1 MIKKEFGM
9 IWEHKIILAT
19 LLGIMFIPFLYSVFF
34 LKSVWEPYE
43 NADKLPVAVVNDDR
57 PVTFQDKQL
66 DVGDQLVANMKKQD
80 GLEWHFVSAQKA
92 KEGMSHHKYYMVV
105 TVPKNFSK
113 NAATVLNDKP
123 QKMNLKYQTNDSLN
137 YIGQALTK
145 EAAGQLKNKVSKTVS
160 TAYADT
166 MFGVAKQVGAGL
178 GKAAKGAVKLSD
190 GSKALSNG
198 LTTYTAGVKNLND
211 GVMTLHAGVEP
222 LSAGIVQLADG
233 SLVLDKGLHTYTAA
247 VSQVNHGAQ
256 ALRAGTVP
264 LASGVSQLQN
274 GAQTLNVG
282 INQYTGAV
290 GQLNGGL
297 QQLAGKSNQLQQA
310 AGQLSQLPQ
319 GVAKTYVL
327 GNTVYH
333 SVEVLKGRLKEQS
346 PKITA
351 AQKLN
356 SLMTPKNKKLLADL
370 STTTDEMNNRITNIS
385 TKLDGLTEQLD
396 SIGANDRD
404 SFVKAQQVLD
414 VIEKVIEKLPAQ
426 QKEQMAGS
434 QEDLKQIK
442 RNSQENRKTLKK
454 IQAIQGT
461 VAGAKAEL
469 SDAQKSLPDLLKLTG
484 QIKHLSTGMNSQGE
498 TMDVATMTKK
508 LAELESAANKLKSA
522 STQLNARVN
531 GPKSNGIY
539 HYTTDP
545 NQILVQISQ
554 IADQSSLPTKLNG
567 LTQYT
572 NGVKT
577 AANGASQL
585 NQNGTQLRGGASQL
599 NGGLTAMGAQVP
611 ALVGGINTLANG
623 TSQLN
628 ANGGQLVSGADTL
641 AGGIGQLNAQVPTL
655 VNGID
660 TLANGSA
667 QLAGN
672 SDKLNGASGQVAKG
686 TGTLSKSLKDG
697 AKEVNSTNL
706 GKRNAQMFAAPT
718 RLQHSNYSKVPNYG
732 FALAPYML
740 SVALYVGA
748 LVFNLVYPLR
758 KMGGDDSTANEWFG
772 SKVAIGG
779 VVAVANALVEL
790 LLMMA
795 VGLTPQNVGGFLL
808 NGIMFSL
815 AAMYIVML
823 LSIVFENPGRF
834 IGMILL
840 VIQLG
845 ASGGSFPIE
854 ITTGM
859 NGFFQAVNPFLPMTW
874 SVYSFR
880 ESLTGGFGSGQITQS
895 FLILLIFI
903 VVSLVLLWVAT
914 QVLHNKVTYEPGP
927 SSVVQESGN
936 GDKE

>member
-1 MIKKEFGM
+1 VKMIKREFGM

-34 LKSVWEPYE
+34 LKSVWDPYG
-43 NADKLPVAVVNDDR
+43 NVDKLPVAVVNDDR

-80 GLEWHFVSAQKA
+80 GLEWHFVSAQRA

-137 YIGQALTK
+137 YIGHAITK
-145 EAAGQLKNKVSKTVS
+145 ETAGQLKNKVSKTVS

-166 MFGVAKQVGAGL
+166 MFGVVKQVGAGF

-233 SLVLDKGLHTYTAA
+233 SLVLDKGLHTYTGA
-247 VSQVNHGAQ
+247 VSQVNQGVQ
-256 ALRAGTVP
+256 TLRAGTVP

-274 GAQTLNVG
+274 GAQNLSGG

-297 QQLAGKSNQLQQA
+297 QQLAGNSKQLQQA

-319 GVAKTYVL
+319 GVAATYVL
-327 GNTVYH
+327 GNTVSD
-333 SVEVLKGRLKEQS
+333 SVGVLTGKLKEQL

-351 AQKLN
+351 AQKGLN
-356 SLMTPKNKKLLADL
+356 SLMTPENEKQLAAL
-370 STTTDEMNNRITNIS
+370 GTTTAEMKTMITNFS
-385 TKLDGLTEQLD
+385 TQLGGLTEQLN
-396 SIGANDRD
+396 SIGANDQD
-404 SFVKAQQVLD
+404 SAVKAQQVLA
-414 VIEKVIEKLPAQ
+414 VIEKLPAQ
-426 QKEQMAGS
+426 QQEQMAGS
-434 QEDLKQIK
+434 QEDLKQIIK
-442 RNSQENRKTLKK
+442 NSQENGATLKN
-454 IQAIQGT
+454 IQAIQGK
-461 VAGAKAEL
+461 VDEAKTEL
-469 SDAQKSLPDLLKLTG
+469 DSAQKSLATLSELTG
-484 QIKHLSTGMNSQGE
+484 KIKQLSEGMNSQGE
-498 TMDVATMTKK
+498 TLDENQLTA
-508 LAELESAANKLKSA
+508 LESAAEQLKSA
-522 STQLNARVN
+522 STQLNAGVN
-531 GPKSNGIY
+531 GQKSNGTY

-545 NQILVQISQ
+545 DQLRVQVSQ
-554 IADQSSLPTKLNG
+554 IAGQSSLPTMLNG

-611 ALVGGINTLANG
+611 TLVGGINTLANG

-740 SVALYVGA
+740 SVALFVGA

-758 KMGGDDSTANEWFG
+758 RMGSDDSTANEWFG
-772 SKVAIGG
+772 SKAAIGG

-823 LSIVFENPGRF
+823 LSIVFDNPGRF

-854 ITTGM
+854 VTTGM
-859 NGFFQAVNPFLPMTW
+859 NGFFQAINPFLPMTW

>member
-1 MIKKEFGM
+1 M

-34 LKSVWEPYE
+34 LKSVWDPYG
-43 NADKLPVAVVNDDR
+43 NVDKLPVAVVNDDR

-137 YIGQALTK
+137 YIGQAITK
-145 EAAGQLKNKVSKTVS
+145 ETAGQLKNKVSKTVS

-166 MFGVAKQVGAGL
+166 MFGVVKQVGAGF

-297 QQLAGKSNQLQQA
+297 QQLAGNSKQLQQA

-319 GVAKTYVL
+319 GVAATYVL
-327 GNTVYH
+327 GNTVSH
-333 SVEVLKGRLKEQS
+333 SVGVLTEQLKEQL
-346 PKITA
+346 PKIKA
-351 AQKLN
+351 AQNGLN
-356 SLMTPKNKKLLADL
+356 SLMTPENEKQLAAL
-370 STTTDEMNNRITNIS
+370 STTTAEMNTMITNFR
-385 TKLDGLTEQLD
+385 TQLGGLREQLN
-396 SIGANDRD
+396 SIGANDQD
-404 SFVKAQQVLD
+404 SAVKAQQVLA
-414 VIEKVIEKLPAQ
+414 VIAKLPAQ
-426 QKEQMAGS
+426 QQEQMAGS
-434 QEDLKQIK
+434 QEDLKQIIK
-442 RNSQENRKTLKK
+442 NSQENGETLKN
-454 IQAIQGT
+454 IQAIKGT
-461 VAGAKAEL
+461 VDEAKTEL
-469 SDAQKSLPDLLKLTG
+469 ASAKKALAVLSGLTG
-484 QIKHLSTGMNSQGE
+484 QIKQLSEDMNSQGE
-498 TMDVATMTKK
+498 TLDVATMTNQLTK
-508 LAELESAANKLKSA
+508 LESAAEQLKSA
-522 STQLNARVN
+522 STKLNAGVN
-531 GPKSNGIY
+531 GQKSNGTY
-539 HYTTDP
+539 HHTTDP
-545 NQILVQISQ
+545 NQIRVQISQ
-554 IADQSSLPTKLNG
+554 IADQSSLPTMLNG

-611 ALVGGINTLANG
+611 TLVGGINTLANG

-772 SKVAIGG
+772 SKAAIGG

-823 LSIVFENPGRF
+823 LSIVFDNPGRF

-859 NGFFQAVNPFLPMTW
+859 NGFFQAINPFLPMTW

-914 QVLHNKVTYEPGP
+914 QMLHNKVTYEPGP

>member
-1 MIKKEFGM
+1 M

-34 LKSVWEPYE
+34 LKSVWDPYG
-43 NADKLPVAVVNDDR
+43 NVDKLPVAVVNDDR

-80 GLEWHFVSAQKA
+80 GLEWHFVSAQRA

-137 YIGQALTK
+137 YIGQVITK
-145 EAAGQLKNKVSKTVS
+145 ETAGQLKNKVSKTVS

-166 MFGVAKQVGAGL
+166 MFGVVKQVGAGF

-297 QQLAGKSNQLQQA
+297 QQLAGNSKQLQQA

-319 GVAKTYVL
+319 GVAATYVL
-327 GNTVYH
+327 GNTVSD
-333 SVEVLKGRLKEQS
+333 SVEKLL

-356 SLMTPKNKKLLADL
+356 SLMTPENEKQLAALGKTADK
-370 STTTDEMNNRITNIS
+370 MNTMITNFS
-385 TKLDGLTEQLD
+385 TQLGGLKEQLN
-396 SIGANDRD
+396 SIDANDQD
-404 SFVKAQQVLD
+404 SAVKANQVLD
-414 VIEKVIEKLPAQ
+414 VIEKLPAKQ
-426 QKEQMAGS
+426 QEQMAGS
-434 QEDLKQIK
+434 QEDLKQIIK
-442 RNSQENRKTLKK
+442 NSQENSQEHDATLKN
-454 IQAIQGT
+454 IQAIQGK
-461 VAGAKAEL
+461 VAGAKTEL
-469 SDAQKSLPDLLKLTG
+469 DSAKEALAALPGLTE
-484 QIKHLSTGMNSQGE
+484 QIKQLSEGMNSQGE
-498 TMDVATMTKK
+498 TLDVATMKNQLT
-508 LAELESAANKLKSA
+508 ELESAAEHLKSA
-522 STQLNARVN
+522 STKLNAGVN
-531 GPKSNGIY
+531 GQKSNGTY
-539 HYTTDP
+539 HYPTDRH
-545 NQILVQISQ
+545 QIQVQISQ
-554 IADQSSLPTKLNG
+554 IAGQSSLPTMLNG

-611 ALVGGINTLANG
+611 TLVGGINTLANG

-772 SKVAIGG
+772 SKAAIGG

-823 LSIVFENPGRF
+823 LSIVFDNPGRF

-859 NGFFQAVNPFLPMTW
+859 NGFFQAINPFLPMTW

>member
-1 MIKKEFGM
+1 M

-34 LKSVWEPYE
+34 LKSVWDPYG
-43 NADKLPVAVVNDDR
+43 NVDKLPVAVVNDDR

-137 YIGQALTK
+137 YIGQVITK
-145 EAAGQLKNKVSKTVS
+145 ETAGQLKNKVSKTVS

-166 MFGVAKQVGAGL
+166 MFGVVKQVGAGF

-297 QQLAGKSNQLQQA
+297 QQLAGNSKQLQQA
-310 AGQLSQLPQ
+310 AGRLSQLPQ
-319 GVAKTYVL
+319 GVAATYVL
-327 GNTVYH
+327 GNTVSD
-333 SVEVLKGRLKEQS
+333 SVGVLTGHLKEQL

-351 AQKLN
+351 AQNLN
-356 SLMTPKNKKLLADL
+356 SLMTSENMEQLTNLGETADDMKTKITKF
-370 STTTDEMNNRITNIS
+370 STQ
-385 TKLDGLTEQLD
+385 LGGLTEQLN
-396 SIGANDRD
+396 SIGANDQD
-404 SFVKAQQVLD
+404 SAVKAQQVLA
-414 VIEKVIEKLPAQ
+414 VIEKLPAQ
-426 QKEQMAGS
+426 QQEQMAGS
-434 QEDLKQIK
+434 QEDLKQIQK
-442 RNSQENRKTLKK
+442 NSQENGETLEN
-454 IQAIQGT
+454 IRAIQGT
-461 VAGAKAEL
+461 VDGAKTEL
-469 SDAQKSLPDLLKLTG
+469 ASAKEALAVLSGLTD
-484 QIKHLSTGMNSQGE
+484 QIKQLSAGMNSQGE
-498 TMDVATMTKK
+498 TMDVATMKK
-508 LAELESAANKLKSA
+508 QLDALESAASQLKSA
-522 STQLNARVN
+522 STKLNARVN
-531 GPKSNGIY
+531 GQKSNETY
-539 HYTTDP
+539 HYPTDRD
-545 NQILVQISQ
+545 QIRVQISQ
-554 IADQSSLPTKLNG
+554 IADQSSLPTMLNG
-567 LTQYT
+567 LTKYT

-611 ALVGGINTLANG
+611 TLVGGINTLANG

-772 SKVAIGG
+772 SKAAIGG

-823 LSIVFENPGRF
+823 LSIAFDNPGRF

-859 NGFFQAVNPFLPMTW
+859 NGFFQAINPFLPMTW

>member
-1 MIKKEFGM
+1 M

-34 LKSVWEPYE
+34 LKSVWDPYG
-43 NADKLPVAVVNDDR
+43 NVDKLPVAVVNDDR

-145 EAAGQLKNKVSKTVS
+145 ETAGQLKNKVSKTVS

-166 MFGVAKQVGAGL
+166 MFGVVKQVGAGF

-297 QQLAGKSNQLQQA
+297 QQLAGNSEQLQQA

-319 GVAKTYVL
+319 GVAATYVL
-327 GNTVYH
+327 GNTVSD
-333 SVEVLKGRLKEQS
+333 SVGKLKERLL
-346 PKITA
+346 PKIKA
-351 AQKLN
+351 AQNAQNDLN
-356 SLMTPKNKKLLADL
+356 SLMTPENKDQLDDL
-370 STTTDEMNNRITNIS
+370 GTTAAEMNTTITKFS
-385 TKLDGLTEQLD
+385 TQLGGLEKQLN
-396 SIGANDRD
+396 SIGANDQD
-404 SFVKAQQVLD
+404 SAVKAQQVLA
-414 VIEKVIEKLPAQ
+414 VIEKLPVQQ
-426 QKEQMAGS
+426 QKQMAGS
-434 QEDLKQIK
+434 QEDLKQIIK
-442 RNSQENRKTLKK
+442 NSQTNVETLKN
-454 IQAIQGT
+454 IQAIKGK
-461 VAGAKAEL
+461 VDDAKKKL
-469 SDAQKSLPDLLKLTG
+469 DSAQKALNALPGLTE
-484 QIKHLSTGMNSQGE
+484 QIKQLSEGMSNKGE
-498 TMDVATMTKK
+498 TLDVATMKDQLT
-508 LAELESAANKLKSA
+508 ELEIAAEHLKSA
-522 STQLNARVN
+522 STKLNAGVN
-531 GPKSNGIY
+531 GQKTNGTY
-539 HYTTDP
+539 HYPTDRH
-545 NQILVQISQ
+545 QIQVQISQ
-554 IADQSSLPTKLNG
+554 IVDQSSLPTMLNG

-611 ALVGGINTLANG
+611 TLVGGINTLANG

-628 ANGGQLVSGADTL
+628 ANGGRLVAGADTL

-772 SKVAIGG
+772 SKAAIGG

-823 LSIVFENPGRF
+823 LSIAFENPGRF

>member
-1 MIKKEFGM
+1 
-9 IWEHKIILAT
+9 
-19 LLGIMFIPFLYSVFF
+19 
-34 LKSVWEPYE
+34 
-43 NADKLPVAVVNDDR
+43 
-57 PVTFQDKQL
+57 
-66 DVGDQLVANMKKQD
+66 
-80 GLEWHFVSAQKA
+80 
-92 KEGMSHHKYYMVV
+92 
-105 TVPKNFSK
+105 
-113 NAATVLNDKP
+113 
-123 QKMNLKYQTNDSLN
+123 
-137 YIGQALTK
+137 
-145 EAAGQLKNKVSKTVS
+145 
-160 TAYADT
+160 
-166 MFGVAKQVGAGL
+166 
-178 GKAAKGAVKLSD
+178 D

-233 SLVLDKGLHTYTAA
+233 SLVLDKGLHTYTGA
-247 VSQVNHGAQ
+247 VSQVNQGVQ

-274 GAQTLNVG
+274 GAQTLSGG

-297 QQLAGKSNQLQQA
+297 QQLAGNSKQLQQA
-310 AGQLSQLPQ
+310 AGKLSQLPQ
-319 GVAKTYVL
+319 GVAATYVL
-327 GNTVYH
+327 GNTVSD
-333 SVEVLKGRLKEQS
+333 SVEKLLPRIKD
-346 PKITA
+346 
-351 AQKLN
+351 AQKGLN
-356 SLMTPKNKKLLADL
+356 SLMTPEQLAAL
-370 STTTDEMNNRITNIS
+370 GTTTAEMKTMITNFS
-385 TKLDGLTEQLD
+385 TQLGGLTEQLD
-396 SIGANDRD
+396 SIGAKDRD
-404 SFVKAQQVLD
+404 SFVKAQKVLD
-414 VIEKVIEKLPAQ
+414 VIEKLPAQ
-426 QKEQMAGS
+426 QQEQMAGS
-434 QEDLKQIK
+434 QEDLKQIQE
-442 RNSQENRKTLKK
+442 NSQENGETLKN
-454 IQAIQGT
+454 IQAIKVT
-461 VAGAKAEL
+461 VDEAKTEL
-469 SDAQKSLPDLLKLTG
+469 ASAKEALAVLSGLTG
-484 QIKHLSTGMNSQGE
+484 QIKQLSEDMNSQGE
-498 TMDVATMTKK
+498 TLDVATMTNQ
-508 LAELESAANKLKSA
+508 LTALESAAEQLKSA
-522 STQLNARVN
+522 STKLNARVN
-531 GPKSNGIY
+531 GQKSNETY
-539 HYTTDP
+539 HYPTDP
-545 NQILVQISQ
+545 NQIRVQISQ
-554 IADQSSLPTKLNG
+554 IADQSSLPTMLNG

-611 ALVGGINTLANG
+611 TLVGGINTLANG

-740 SVALYVGA
+740 SVALFVGA

-758 KMGGDDSTANEWFG
+758 RMGSDDSTANEWFG
-772 SKVAIGG
+772 SKAAIGG

-823 LSIVFENPGRF
+823 LSIAFDNPGRF

-854 ITTGM
+854 VTTGM
-859 NGFFQAVNPFLPMTW
+859 NGFFQAINPFLPMTW

>member
-1 MIKKEFGM
+1 MKMIKREFGM

-34 LKSVWEPYE
+34 LKSVWDPYG
-43 NADKLPVAVVNDDR
+43 NVDKLPVAVVNDDR

-145 EAAGQLKNKVSKTVS
+145 ETAGQLKNKVSKTVS

-166 MFGVAKQVGAGL
+166 MFGVVKQVGAGF

-297 QQLAGKSNQLQQA
+297 QQLAGKSKQLQQA

-319 GVAKTYVL
+319 GVAATYVL
-327 GNTVYH
+327 GNTVSH
-333 SVEVLKGRLKEQS
+333 SV
-346 PKITA
+346 ITA

-370 STTTDEMNNRITNIS
+370 STTTTEMNTRLTDFS
-385 TKLDGLTEQLD
+385 TQLGGLTEKLD
-396 SIGANDRD
+396 SIGAKIGANDRD

-414 VIEKVIEKLPAQ
+414 VIEKLPAQ

-442 RNSQENRKTLKK
+442 RNSQENGATLKK

-461 VAGAKAEL
+461 VAGAEAEL
-469 SDAQKSLPDLLKLTG
+469 SKAQKSLAALSGLTD
-484 QIKHLSTGMNSQGE
+484 QIKQLSTGMNSQGK

-554 IADQSSLPTKLNG
+554 ITDQSSLPTKLNG

-611 ALVGGINTLANG
+611 TLVGGINTLANG

-772 SKVAIGG
+772 SKAAIGG

-823 LSIVFENPGRF
+823 LSIAFENPGRF

>member
-1 MIKKEFGM
+1 M

-34 LKSVWEPYE
+34 LKSVWDPYG
-43 NADKLPVAVVNDDR
+43 NVDKLPVAVVNDDR

-137 YIGQALTK
+137 YIGQVITK
-145 EAAGQLKNKVSKTVS
+145 ETAGQLKNKVSKTVS

-166 MFGVAKQVGAGL
+166 MFGVVKQVGAGF

-233 SLVLDKGLHTYTAA
+233 SLVLDKGLHTYTGA
-247 VSQVNHGAQ
+247 VSQVNQGVQ
-256 ALRAGTVP
+256 TLRAGTVP

-297 QQLAGKSNQLQQA
+297 QQLAGNSKQLQQA
-310 AGQLSQLPQ
+310 AGQLSKLPQ
-319 GVAKTYVL
+319 GVAATYVL
-327 GNTVYH
+327 GNTVSD
-333 SVEVLKGRLKEQS
+333 SVEKLLPRIK
-346 PKITA
+346 A
-351 AQKLN
+351 AQNGLN
-356 SLMTPKNKKLLADL
+356 SLMTPENMEQLAAL
-370 STTTDEMNNRITNIS
+370 GTTAEMITKFSTQ
-385 TKLDGLTEQLD
+385 LDGLTERLGSIVN
-396 SIGANDRD
+396 SIGAKDND
-404 SFVKAQQVLD
+404 SAAKAEKVLA
-414 VIEKVIEKLPAQ
+414 VIEKLPAQ
-426 QKEQMAGS
+426 QQEQMAGS
-434 QEDLKQIK
+434 QEDLKQIIK
-442 RNSQENRKTLKK
+442 NSQENDETLKN
-454 IQAIQGT
+454 IQAIKGT
-461 VAGAKAEL
+461 VDEAKTEL
-469 SDAQKSLPDLLKLTG
+469 ASAKEALAVLSGLTG
-484 QIKHLSTGMNSQGE
+484 QIKQLSEDMNSQGE
-498 TMDVATMTKK
+498 TLDVATMTK
-508 LAELESAANKLKSA
+508 LESAAEQLKSA
-522 STQLNARVN
+522 STKLNAGVN
-531 GPKSNGIY
+531 GQKSNGTY
-539 HYTTDP
+539 HRTTDP
-545 NQILVQISQ
+545 NQIRVQISQ
-554 IADQSSLPTKLNG
+554 IADQSSLPTMLNG

-611 ALVGGINTLANG
+611 TLVGGINTLANG

-706 GKRNAQMFAAPT
+706 GKKNAQMFATPT

-772 SKVAIGG
+772 SKAAIGG

-823 LSIVFENPGRF
+823 LSIAFDNPGRF

-859 NGFFQAVNPFLPMTW
+859 NGFFQAINPFLPMTW

>member
-1 MIKKEFGM
+1 MKMIKREFGM

-34 LKSVWEPYE
+34 LKSVWDPYG
-43 NADKLPVAVVNDDR
+43 NVDKLPVAVVNDDR

-80 GLEWHFVSAQKA
+80 GLEWHFVSAQRA

-137 YIGQALTK
+137 YIGHAITK
-145 EAAGQLKNKVSKTVS
+145 ETAGQLKNKVSKTVS

-166 MFGVAKQVGAGL
+166 MFGVVKQVGAGF

-233 SLVLDKGLHTYTAA
+233 SLVLDKGLHTYTGA
-247 VSQVNHGAQ
+247 VSQVNQGVQ
-256 ALRAGTVP
+256 TLRAGTVP

-274 GAQTLNVG
+274 GAQNLSGG

-297 QQLAGKSNQLQQA
+297 QQLAGNSKQLQQA

-319 GVAKTYVL
+319 GVAATYVL
-327 GNTVYH
+327 GNTVSD
-333 SVEVLKGRLKEQS
+333 SVGVLTGQLKEQL

-351 AQKLN
+351 AQKGLN
-356 SLMTPKNKKLLADL
+356 SLMTPENEKQLAAL
-370 STTTDEMNNRITNIS
+370 GTTTAEMKTMITNFS
-385 TKLDGLTEQLD
+385 TQLGGLTEQLN
-396 SIGANDRD
+396 SIGANDQD
-404 SFVKAQQVLD
+404 SAVKAQQVLA
-414 VIEKVIEKLPAQ
+414 VIEKLPAQ
-426 QKEQMAGS
+426 QQEQMAGS
-434 QEDLKQIK
+434 QKDLKQIIK
-442 RNSQENRKTLKK
+442 NSQENGETLKN

-461 VAGAKAEL
+461 VAGAKVKL
-469 SDAQKSLPDLLKLTG
+469 SDAQKSLATLSELTG
-484 QIKHLSTGMNSQGE
+484 KIKQLSEGMNSQGE
-498 TMDVATMTKK
+498 TLDENQLTA
-508 LAELESAANKLKSA
+508 LESAAEQLKSA
-522 STQLNARVN
+522 STQLNAGVN
-531 GPKSNGIY
+531 GQKSNGTY

-545 NQILVQISQ
+545 DQLRVQVSQ
-554 IADQSSLPTKLNG
+554 IAGQSSLPTMLNG

-611 ALVGGINTLANG
+611 TLVGGINTLANG

-628 ANGGQLVSGADTL
+628 ANGGQLVAGADTL

-740 SVALYVGA
+740 SVALFVGA

-758 KMGGDDSTANEWFG
+758 RMGGDDSTANEWFG
-772 SKVAIGG
+772 SKAAIGG
-779 VVAVANALVEL
+779 VVAVANALFEL

-823 LSIVFENPGRF
+823 LSIAFDNPGRF

-854 ITTGM
+854 VTTGM
-859 NGFFQAVNPFLPMTW
+859 NGFFQAINPFLPMTW

>member
-1 MIKKEFGM
+1 MKMIKREFGM

-34 LKSVWEPYE
+34 LKSVWDPYG
-43 NADKLPVAVVNDDR
+43 NVDKLPVAVVNDDR

-137 YIGQALTK
+137 YIGHAITK
-145 EAAGQLKNKVSKTVS
+145 ETAGQLKNKVSKTVS

-166 MFGVAKQVGAGL
+166 MFGVVKQVGAGF

-247 VSQVNHGAQ
+247 VSQVNQGVQ
-256 ALRAGTVP
+256 TLRAGTVP

-274 GAQTLNVG
+274 GAQTLSGG

-297 QQLAGKSNQLQQA
+297 QQLAGNSKQLQQA

-319 GVAKTYVL
+319 GVAATYVL
-327 GNTVYH
+327 GNTVSD
-333 SVEVLKGRLKEQS
+333 SVVQLIKEKL

-351 AQKLN
+351 AQNGLN
-356 SLMTPKNKKLLADL
+356 SLMTPEKMEQLTNLGETAD
-370 STTTDEMNNRITNIS
+370 DMNTMITNFS
-385 TKLDGLTEQLD
+385 TQLGGLTEQLN
-396 SIGANDRD
+396 SIGANDHD
-404 SFVKAQQVLD
+404 SAVKAQQVLA
-414 VIEKVIEKLPAQ
+414 VIEKLPAQ
-426 QKEQMAGS
+426 QQEQMAGS
-434 QEDLKQIK
+434 KEDLEQIIK
-442 RNSQENRKTLKK
+442 NSQENGETLKN
-454 IQAIQGT
+454 IQAIKKT
-461 VAGAKAEL
+461 VAGAKTEL
-469 SDAQKSLPDLLKLTG
+469 DSAQKSLATLSELTG
-484 QIKHLSTGMNSQGE
+484 KIKQLSEGMNSQGE
-498 TMDVATMTKK
+498 TLDENQLTA
-508 LAELESAANKLKSA
+508 LESAAEQLKSA
-522 STQLNARVN
+522 STKLNARVN
-531 GPKSNGIY
+531 GQKSNETY
-539 HYTTDP
+539 HYPTDRD
-545 NQILVQISQ
+545 QIRVQISQ
-554 IADQSSLPTKLNG
+554 IADQSSLPTMLNG

-611 ALVGGINTLANG
+611 TLVGGINTLANG

-772 SKVAIGG
+772 SKAAIGG

-823 LSIVFENPGRF
+823 LSIVFDNPGRF

-859 NGFFQAVNPFLPMTW
+859 NGFFQAINPFLPMTW

>member
-34 LKSVWEPYE
+34 LKSVWDPYG
-43 NADKLPVAVVNDDR
+43 NVDKLPVAVVNDDR

-92 KEGMSHHKYYMVV
+92 KEGMSQHKYYMVV

-137 YIGQALTK
+137 YIGQVITK
-145 EAAGQLKNKVSKTVS
+145 EAAGQLNNKVSKTVS

-166 MFGVAKQVGAGL
+166 MFGVVKQVGAGF

-198 LTTYTAGVKNLND
+198 LTTYTAGVKTLND
-211 GVMTLHAGVEP
+211 GVMTMHAGVEP

-233 SLVLDKGLHTYTAA
+233 SLVLDKGLHTYTGA
-247 VSQVNHGAQ
+247 VSQVNQGVQ
-256 ALRAGTVP
+256 TLRAGTVP

-274 GAQTLNVG
+274 GAQTLSGG

-297 QQLAGKSNQLQQA
+297 QQLAGNSKQLQQA

-319 GVAKTYVL
+319 GVAATYVL
-327 GNTVYH
+327 GNTVSD
-333 SVEVLKGRLKEQS
+333 SVGVLTGQLKEQL

-351 AQKLN
+351 AQKGLN
-356 SLMTPKNKKLLADL
+356 SLMTPENEKQLAAL
-370 STTTDEMNNRITNIS
+370 GTTIAEMNTMITNFS
-385 TKLDGLTEQLD
+385 TQLGGLTEQLN
-396 SIGANDRD
+396 SIGANDQD
-404 SFVKAQQVLD
+404 SAVKAQQVLA
-414 VIEKVIEKLPAQ
+414 VIEKLPAQ
-426 QKEQMAGS
+426 QQEQMAGS
-434 QEDLKQIK
+434 QEDLKQIIK
-442 RNSQENRKTLKK
+442 NSQENGETLKN

-461 VAGAKAEL
+461 VAGAKVKL
-469 SDAQKSLPDLLKLTG
+469 SDAQKSLAALSGLTG
-484 QIKHLSTGMNSQGE
+484 QIKQLSAGMNSQGE
-498 TMDVATMTKK
+498 TLDVATMTKQ
-508 LAELESAANKLKSA
+508 LAALESAASQLKSA
-522 STQLNARVN
+522 STQLNAGVN
-531 GPKSNGIY
+531 GQKSNGTY

-545 NQILVQISQ
+545 DQLRVQVSQ
-554 IADQSSLPTKLNG
+554 IAGQSSLPTMLNG

-599 NGGLTAMGAQVP
+599 NGGLTAIGAQVP
-611 ALVGGINTLANG
+611 TLVGGINTLANG

-628 ANGGQLVSGADTL
+628 ANGGQLVAGADTL

-706 GKRNAQMFAAPT
+706 GKKNAQMFATPT

-758 KMGGDDSTANEWFG
+758 KMGGDDSTANGWFG

-823 LSIVFENPGRF
+823 LSIAFDNPGRF

-936 GDKE
+936 RDKE

>member
-1 MIKKEFGM
+1 M

-34 LKSVWEPYE
+34 LKSVWDPYG
-43 NADKLPVAVVNDDR
+43 NVDKLPVAVVNDDR

-137 YIGQALTK
+137 YIGQVITK
-145 EAAGQLKNKVSKTVS
+145 ETAGQLKNKVSKTVS

-166 MFGVAKQVGAGL
+166 MFGVVKQVGAGF

-247 VSQVNHGAQ
+247 VSQVNHGVQ

-297 QQLAGKSNQLQQA
+297 QQLAGNSKQLQQA

-319 GVAKTYVL
+319 GVAATYVL
-327 GNTVYH
+327 GNTVSH
-333 SVEVLKGRLKEQS
+333 SVGVLTGQLKEQL

-351 AQKLN
+351 AQKGLN
-356 SLMTPKNKKLLADL
+356 SLMTPENEKQLAAL
-370 STTTDEMNNRITNIS
+370 GTTTAEMNTMITNFS
-385 TKLDGLTEQLD
+385 TQLGGLTEQLD
-396 SIGANDRD
+396 SIGAKDQD
-404 SFVKAQQVLD
+404 SVAKAEQVLA
-414 VIEKVIEKLPAQ
+414 VIEKLPAQ
-426 QKEQMAGS
+426 QQEQMAGS
-434 QEDLKQIK
+434 QEDLKQIIK
-442 RNSQENRKTLKK
+442 NSQENVETLKN
-454 IQAIQGT
+454 IRAIQGT
-461 VAGAKAEL
+461 VDEAKTEL
-469 SDAQKSLPDLLKLTG
+469 ASAKEALAVLSGLTG
-484 QIKHLSTGMNSQGE
+484 QIKQLSEDMNSQGE
-498 TMDVATMTKK
+498 TLDVATMTNQLTK
-508 LAELESAANKLKSA
+508 LESAAEQLKSA
-522 STQLNARVN
+522 STQLNAGVN
-531 GPKSNGIY
+531 GQKSNGTY
-539 HYTTDP
+539 HRTTDP
-545 NQILVQISQ
+545 NQIRVQISQ
-554 IADQSSLPTKLNG
+554 IADQSSLPTMLNG

-611 ALVGGINTLANG
+611 TLVGGINTLANG

-628 ANGGQLVSGADTL
+628 ANGGQLVAGADTL

-686 TGTLSKSLKDG
+686 TSTLSKSLKDG

-772 SKVAIGG
+772 SKAAIGG

-823 LSIVFENPGRF
+823 LSIVFDNPGRF

-859 NGFFQAVNPFLPMTW
+859 NGFFQAINPFLPMTW

>member
-1 MIKKEFGM
+1 M

-34 LKSVWEPYE
+34 LKSVWDPYG
-43 NADKLPVAVVNDDR
+43 NVDKLPVAVVNDDR

-137 YIGQALTK
+137 YIGQVITK
-145 EAAGQLKNKVSKTVS
+145 ETAGQLKNKVSKTVS

-166 MFGVAKQVGAGL
+166 MFGVVKQVGAGF

-297 QQLAGKSNQLQQA
+297 QQLAGNSKQLQQA

-319 GVAKTYVL
+319 GVAATYVL
-327 GNTVYH
+327 GNTVSD
-333 SVEVLKGRLKEQS
+333 SVGVLTGHLKEQL

-351 AQKLN
+351 AQNLN
-356 SLMTPKNKKLLADL
+356 SLMTSENMEQLTNLGETADDMKTKITKF
-370 STTTDEMNNRITNIS
+370 STQ
-385 TKLDGLTEQLD
+385 LGGLTEQLN
-396 SIGANDRD
+396 SIGANDQD
-404 SFVKAQQVLD
+404 SAVKAQQVLA
-414 VIEKVIEKLPAQ
+414 VIEKLPAQ
-426 QKEQMAGS
+426 QQEQMAGS
-434 QEDLKQIK
+434 QEDLKQIQK
-442 RNSQENRKTLKK
+442 NSQENGETLEN
-454 IQAIQGT
+454 IRAIQGT
-461 VAGAKAEL
+461 VDGAKTEL
-469 SDAQKSLPDLLKLTG
+469 ASAKEALAVLSGLTD
-484 QIKHLSTGMNSQGE
+484 QIKQLSAGMNSQGE
-498 TMDVATMTKK
+498 TMDVATMKK
-508 LAELESAANKLKSA
+508 QLDALESAASQLKSA
-522 STQLNARVN
+522 STKLNARVN
-531 GPKSNGIY
+531 GQKSNETY
-539 HYTTDP
+539 HYPTDRD
-545 NQILVQISQ
+545 QIRVQISQ
-554 IADQSSLPTKLNG
+554 IADQSSLPTMLNG
-567 LTQYT
+567 LTKYT

-611 ALVGGINTLANG
+611 TLVGGINTLANG

-772 SKVAIGG
+772 SKAAIGG

-823 LSIVFENPGRF
+823 LSIAFDNPGRF

-859 NGFFQAVNPFLPMTW
+859 NGFFQAINPFLPMTW

>member
-1 MIKKEFGM
+1 MIKREFGM

-34 LKSVWEPYE
+34 LKSVWDPYG
-43 NADKLPVAVVNDDR
+43 NVDKLPVAVVNDDR

-145 EAAGQLKNKVSKTVS
+145 ETAGQLKNKVSKTVS

-166 MFGVAKQVGAGL
+166 MFGVVKQVGAGF

-274 GAQTLNVG
+274 GAQTLSGG

-297 QQLAGKSNQLQQA
+297 QKLAGRNSKLQQA
-310 AGQLSQLPQ
+310 AGKLSKLPQ
-319 GVAKTYVL
+319 GVAATYVL
-327 GNTVYH
+327 GNTVSD
-333 SVEVLKGRLKEQS
+333 SVGQLKD
-346 PKITA
+346 KITA
-351 AQKLN
+351 AQNGLN
-356 SLMTPKNKKLLADL
+356 SLMTPENKDQLDDL
-370 STTTDEMNNRITNIS
+370 GTTVDEMNTMINDFS
-385 TKLDGLTEQLD
+385 TQLIGLTDQLK
-396 SIGANDRD
+396 SIGANDQD
-404 SFVKAQQVLD
+404 SAVKAKQVLA
-414 VIEKVIEKLPAQ
+414 VIAKLPAQ
-426 QKEQMAGS
+426 QQEQMAGS
-434 QEDLKQIK
+434 QEDLKQIIK
-442 RNSQENRKTLKK
+442 NSQENGETLKN
-454 IQAIQGT
+454 IQAIKGT
-461 VAGAKAEL
+461 VDEAKVEL
-469 SDAQKSLPDLLKLTG
+469 SDAKKSLADLSELTG
-484 QIKHLSTGMNSQGE
+484 KIKQLSEGMNSQGE
-498 TMDVATMTKK
+498 TLDVATMKDQLT
-508 LAELESAANKLKSA
+508 ELEIAAEHLKSA
-522 STQLNARVN
+522 STKLNAGVN
-531 GPKSNGIY
+531 GQKTNGTY
-539 HYTTDP
+539 HYPTDRH
-545 NQILVQISQ
+545 QIQVQISQ
-554 IADQSSLPTKLNG
+554 IVDQSSLPTMLNG

-611 ALVGGINTLANG
+611 TLVGGINTLANG

-772 SKVAIGG
+772 SKAAIGG

-823 LSIVFENPGRF
+823 LSIAFENPGRF

>member
-1 MIKKEFGM
+1 MIKREFGM

-34 LKSVWEPYE
+34 LKSVWDPYG
-43 NADKLPVAVVNDDR
+43 NVDKLPVAVVNDDR

-80 GLEWHFVSAQKA
+80 GLEWHFVSAQRA

-137 YIGQALTK
+137 YIGHAITK
-145 EAAGQLKNKVSKTVS
+145 ETAGQLKNKVSKTVS

-166 MFGVAKQVGAGL
+166 MFGVVKQVGAGF

-233 SLVLDKGLHTYTAA
+233 SLVLDKGLHTYTGA
-247 VSQVNHGAQ
+247 VSQVNQGVQ
-256 ALRAGTVP
+256 TLRAGTVP

-274 GAQTLNVG
+274 GAQTLSGG

-297 QQLAGKSNQLQQA
+297 QQLAGNSKQLQQA

-319 GVAKTYVL
+319 GVAATYVL
-327 GNTVYH
+327 GNTVSD
-333 SVEVLKGRLKEQS
+333 SVGVLTGHLKEQL

-351 AQKLN
+351 AQKGLN
-356 SLMTPKNKKLLADL
+356 SLMTPENEKQLAAL
-370 STTTDEMNNRITNIS
+370 GTTTAEMNTMITNFS
-385 TKLDGLTEQLD
+385 TQLGGLTEQLN
-396 SIGANDRD
+396 SIGANDQD
-404 SFVKAQQVLD
+404 SKAKAEQVLA
-414 VIEKVIEKLPAQ
+414 VIEKLPAQ
-426 QKEQMAGS
+426 QQEQMAGS
-434 QEDLKQIK
+434 QEDLKQIIK
-442 RNSQENRKTLKK
+442 NSQENGETLKN

-461 VAGAKAEL
+461 VAGAKVKL
-469 SDAQKSLPDLLKLTG
+469 SNAKKSLAALSRLTG
-484 QIKHLSTGMNSQGE
+484 QIKQLSAGMNSQGE
-498 TMDVATMTKK
+498 TMDVATMTKQ
-508 LAELESAANKLKSA
+508 LDALESAASQLKSA
-522 STQLNARVN
+522 STQLNAGVN
-531 GPKSNGIY
+531 GQKSNGTY

-545 NQILVQISQ
+545 DQLRVQVSQ
-554 IADQSSLPTKLNG
+554 VAGKSSLPTMLNG

-611 ALVGGINTLANG
+611 TLVGGINTLANG

-740 SVALYVGA
+740 SVALFVGA

-758 KMGGDDSTANEWFG
+758 RMGGDDSTANEWFG
-772 SKVAIGG
+772 SKAAIGG
-779 VVAVANALVEL
+779 VVAVANALFEL

-823 LSIVFENPGRF
+823 LSIAFDNTGRF

-854 ITTGM
+854 VTTGM
-859 NGFFQAVNPFLPMTW
+859 NGFFQAINPFLPMTW

>member
-1 MIKKEFGM
+1 MIKREFGM

-34 LKSVWEPYE
+34 LKSVWDPYG
-43 NADKLPVAVVNDDR
+43 NVDKLPVAVVNDDR

-145 EAAGQLKNKVSKTVS
+145 ETAGQLKNKVSKTVS

-166 MFGVAKQVGAGL
+166 MFGVVKQVGAGF

-297 QQLAGKSNQLQQA
+297 QQLAGKSKQLQQDA
-310 AGQLSQLPQ
+310 DLLSNKLPQ
-319 GVAKTYVL
+319 VVAATYVL
-327 GNTVYH
+327 DNTFSD
-333 SVEVLKGRLKEQS
+333 SVSDSVGQLKKQL
-346 PKITA
+346 PKIKA
-351 AQKLN
+351 AQNRLN
-356 SLMTPKNKKLLADL
+356 SSMTSKNMEQLADL
-370 STTTDEMNNRITNIS
+370 GKKADKMNTMINDFNKQLS
-385 TKLDGLTEQLD
+385 GLTDQLN
-396 SIGANDRD
+396 SIGAKDQD
-404 SFVKAQQVLD
+404 SAAKAEQVLA
-414 VIEKVIEKLPAQ
+414 VIKKLPAEKLPAKQ
-426 QKEQMAGS
+426 QKQMAGS
-434 QEDLKQIK
+434 LNQIIK
-442 RNSQENRKTLKK
+442 NSQENGATLKN
-454 IQAIQGT
+454 IQAIQGK
-461 VAGAKAEL
+461 VDEAKIEL
-469 SDAQKSLPDLLKLTG
+469 ASAQEALAALPGLTE
-484 QIKHLSTGMNSQGE
+484 QIKQLSEGMSNKGE
-498 TMDVATMTKK
+498 LDVATMEKRLTKLDRDAKRLK
-508 LAELESAANKLKSA
+508 LASTKLN
-522 STQLNARVN
+522 TRVN
-531 GPKSNGIY
+531 GQKSNETY
-539 HYTTDP
+539 HYTTDLDQLP
-545 NQILVQISQ
+545 VQISQ

-611 ALVGGINTLANG
+611 TLVGGINTLANG

-628 ANGGQLVSGADTL
+628 ANGGQLVAGADTL

-772 SKVAIGG
+772 SKAAIGG

-823 LSIVFENPGRF
+823 LSIAFENPGRF